1 VRWWLET
8 TNDNSGRPET
18 QDFLI
23 MKRDTREMLEL
34 VGIVVAAVMIT
45 PIAIFML
52 VILLSL

>member
-45 PIAIFML
+45 PVAIFML